1 MKYNWDNFF
10 SLIKEEKYN
19 DLINLLKGKILSFE
33 SPESIFQ
40 EVESKTYFI
49 EDINKRNKCEI
60 FLYLKLLFA
69 YEFSLFTKEIQYN
82 HLVAKTHENF
92 KNKTN
97 DIKNNQEL
105 SSDQKDEILERFDKD
120 LEIEL
125 TILINT
131 YQNQYLK
138 WLKDHE
144 NEMNQYNLIKNKI
157 ESWVKNNLS

>member
-10 SLIKEEKYN
+10 SLTKEEKYN
-19 DLINLLKGKILSFE
+19 DLINLLKDEILSFE

-49 EDINKRNKCEI
+49 EDTNKRNKCEI
-60 FLYLKLLFA
+60 FLYFKLLFA

-92 KNKTN
+92 KNKTSE
-97 DIKNNQEL
+97 IKNNQEL

-125 TILINT
+125 TVLINT